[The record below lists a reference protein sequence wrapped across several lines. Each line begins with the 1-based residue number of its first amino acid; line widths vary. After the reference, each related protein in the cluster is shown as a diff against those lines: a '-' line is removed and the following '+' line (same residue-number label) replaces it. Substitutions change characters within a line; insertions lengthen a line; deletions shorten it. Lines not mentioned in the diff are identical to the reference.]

1 MLKRFLLLST
11 LLFLALSAL
20 AESRYSNSISAGEG
34 FFAYVESE
42 TQTFGDEGSFGGAY
56 SEPLVVYVDASGNET
71 EIAHGVITESLDGSI
86 VVRYSAEA
94 YVHRYL
100 IAGIGGRVLARVD
113 SIEGFGGASYSIARS
128 GESFGIIDQKGMF
141 VIPATFKQIT
151 RDQSDVYAG
160 YERAP
165 FFCTSAIDGGITVL
179 DCDSLETIGRY
190 TEVDSYLRASF
201 VNPALFMVE
210 NRSKRSWCSM
220 ETGDVLF
227 SLMLYQDAR
236 DFTRSSEYEPLSA
249 NGSFL
254 YIDGLPECL
263 VITRSEGTNAKSY
276 LADNRGVRI
285 SLDFQSLIPLV
296 WANGKGLFLF
306 ETFDAS
312 AESQSAS
319 AADWDTP
326 YDPLAR
332 YGDSYRCG
340 LIDQTGTIAAPAQY
354 VGYQCV
360 EGSIVLE
367 EASGQTYTISIS

>member
-1 MLKRFLLLST
+1 MLKRFLMLST
-11 LLFLALSAL
+11 LLLLALSAL
-20 AESRYSNSISAGEG
+20 AESRYSNSVSAGEG
-34 FFAYVESE
+34 FFAHVESE
-42 TQTFGDEGSFGGAY
+42 SQTFGDEGSFGGAY

-100 IAGIGGRVLARVD
+100 IAGIGGRILARVD
-113 SIEGFGGASYSIARS
+113 SIEGFGGASYSVARS

-160 YERAP
+160 YDRAP

-201 VNPALFMVE
+201 VNPSLFMVE

-236 DFTRSSEYEPLSA
+236 DFTRSSEYEPLNA

-263 VITRSEGTNAKSY
+263 VITRGEGANAKSY
-276 LADNRGVRI
+276 LADNHGVRI

-326 YDPLAR
+326 YDPVAR

-367 EASGQTYTISIS
+367 EASGQTYTLSIS

>member
-20 AESRYSNSISAGEG
+20 AESRYSNSVSAGEG

-42 TQTFGDEGSFGGAY
+42 AQTFGDEGSFGGAY

-113 SIEGFGGASYSIARS
+113 SIEGFGGASYSVARS

-249 NGSFL
+249 NGSFF

-263 VITRSEGTNAKSY
+263 VITRGEGANAKSY

-354 VGYQCV
+354 VGYQCI

>member
-1 MLKRFLLLST
+1 MLKRFLILST

-20 AESRYSNSISAGEG
+20 AESRYSNSVSAGEG

-42 TQTFGDEGSFGGAY
+42 AQTFGDEGSFGGAY

-71 EIAHGVITESLDGSI
+71 EIAHGVITESLDCSI

-100 IAGIGGRVLARVD
+100 IAGMGGRILARVD
-113 SIEGFGGASYSIARS
+113 SIEGFGDASYSVARS

-160 YERAP
+160 YDRAP

-220 ETGDVLF
+220 QTGDVLF

-236 DFTRSSEYEPLSA
+236 DFTRSSEYEPLDA

-263 VITRSEGTNAKSY
+263 VITRGEGANAKSY

-306 ETFDAS
+306 ETYDAS
-312 AESQSAS
+312 VEPQSAS

-326 YDPLAR
+326 YDPLER

-340 LIDQTGTIAAPAQY
+340 LIDQTGTIVAPAQY

-360 EGSIVLE
+360 EGSIVLQ

>member
-113 SIEGFGGASYSIARS
+113 SIEGFGGASYSVARS

-263 VITRSEGTNAKSY
+263 VITRGEGTNAKSY

>member
-1 MLKRFLLLST
+1 MLKRFLMLSM
-11 LLFLALSAL
+11 LLFLSLSAL
-20 AESRYSNSISAGEG
+20 AESRYSDPVSAGEG
-34 FFAYVESE
+34 FFAYVKSE
-42 TQTFGDEGSFGGAY
+42 AQAFGDEGSFGGAY

-71 EIAHGVITESLDGSI
+71 AIAYGFITESLEGSI

-100 IAGIGGRVLARVD
+100 IAGIGGKVLARVD
-113 SIEGFGGASYSIARS
+113 NIEGFSGASYSVARS
-128 GESFGIIDQKGMF
+128 GESFGIIDQKGLF

-160 YERAP
+160 YDRAP

-227 SLMLYQDAR
+227 SLMIRQDAR
-236 DFTRSSEYEPLSA
+236 DFARPSEFEPLNA
-249 NGSFL
+249 NGFFH
-254 YIDGLPECL
+254 YVEGLPECL
-263 VITRSEGTNAKSY
+263 VITRGEGENAKSY
-276 LADNRGVRI
+276 LADNHGVRI

-296 WANGKGLFLF
+296 WSNGKGLFLF
-306 ETFDAS
+306 ETFDPAVEPQPTP
-312 AESQSAS
+312 AE
-319 AADWDTP
+319 DWDTP
-326 YDPLAR
+326 YDPIAR

-340 LIDQTGTIAAPAQY
+340 LVDQTGAIVAPAQY
-354 VGYQCV
+354 VGYRCV
-360 EGSIVLE
+360 EDSVILE
-367 EASGQTYTISIS
+367 EASGQTYTISIP